1 MSGGDAMRRRP
12 IPIPPRLLV
21 AATLTGDLAAAGT
34 HEIAVHGRP
43 RYGAMARVSRREV
56 IR

>member
-1 MSGGDAMRRRP
+1 MRRRP